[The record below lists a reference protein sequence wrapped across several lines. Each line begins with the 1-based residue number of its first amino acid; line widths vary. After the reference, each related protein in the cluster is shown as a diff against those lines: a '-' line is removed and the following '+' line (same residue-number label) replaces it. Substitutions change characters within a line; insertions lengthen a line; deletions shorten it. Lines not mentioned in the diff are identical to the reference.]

1 MEIDLTPE
9 QKSFVHLGIEQGR
22 FQRPEDAVRD
32 ALSLWEERERA
43 RVELLAE
50 IDAGLVSLDGG
61 QGVTFNSDEEIG
73 DWMEGVKQ
81 RGRARLGK

>member
-9 QKSFVHLGIEQGR
+9 QRSFVHLGIEQGR
-22 FQRPEDAVRD
+22 FQRPEDAVKD

-43 RVELLAE
+43 RVELLNE
-50 IDAGLVSLDGG
+50 IDAGLASLDCG
-61 QGVTFNSDEEIG
+61 QGISLDSDEAVG

>member
-9 QKSFVHLGIEQGR
+9 QNSFVHLGIEQGR
-22 FQRPEDAVRD
+22 FQRPEDAVKD

-43 RVELLAE
+43 RVELLSA
-50 IDAGLVSLDGG
+50 IDAGLDSLDSGQGVSLDG
-61 QGVTFNSDEEIG
+61 DDAIG